1 MVVWRGSIMEK
12 DLKMVSRSDE
22 GTSTVLLDDLGETKF
37 RQEVMNVGKVGVV
50 ISLTSV

>member
-1 MVVWRGSIMEK
+1 MQK

-22 GTSTVLLDDLGETKF
+22 GTSTVLLDDFDEIKF
-37 RQEVMNVGKVGVV
+37 RQDVMNAGKVGVV